1 MQRFVSTLVAGTL
14 AVSTV
19 LGPASLFAQQ
29 LPVEQRQGEVA
40 YVTGG
45 ITSDEAAAFR
55 AASPNYTLALE
66 MSQPSREQVSDIVV
80 SITDRGGGEV
90 LRTQADGPFVLA
102 KLPPGDY
109 DIRADNAGDVRS
121 QAVNITPGQNR
132 HVLLRW

>member
-1 MQRFVSTLVAGTL
+1 MQRFVDTLIAGAL

-19 LGPASLFAQQ
+19 LAPAALLAQQ

-66 MSQPSREQVSDIVV
+66 MSQPSREQVSNVLV
-80 SITDRGGGEV
+80 SITGRGGGEV

-102 KLPPGDY
+102 KLPPGEY
-109 DIRADNAGDVRS
+109 DIRADNGGEVR
-121 QAVNITPGQNR
+121 QRAVSISEGQNR
-132 HVLLRW
+132 HVLLSW